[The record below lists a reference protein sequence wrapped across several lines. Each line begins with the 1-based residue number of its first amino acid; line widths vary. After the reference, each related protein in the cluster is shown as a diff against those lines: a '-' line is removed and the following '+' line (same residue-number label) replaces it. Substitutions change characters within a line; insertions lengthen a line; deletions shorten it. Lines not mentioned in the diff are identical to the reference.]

1 MAEKSNNVV
10 PFHPDVDGGVALL
23 RSPEARTSRAR
34 RIQMER
40 DHLRLQIKTVYHMGE
55 IYNFLSRD
63 WTIPTEEERAKEAAH
78 DIYVSPSVRIKEISK
93 KLDYHFKMLNKVV
106 PDLSAHQ
113 VDAQVETTSHSSVP
127 TVKIV
132 AFKDPQQMLPAPAQ
146 STRTRTKIKGGTA
159 NGMQEGKEGEAESE
173 APKTILADYNPVI
186 RVIQPQ
192 GGREVEADQKVLS
205 AGQQEDLEWLR

>member
-40 DHLRLQIKTVYHMGE
+40 DHVRLQIKTYYHMGE

-93 KLDYHFKMLNKVV
+93 KLDYHFRMLNKVV

-132 AFKDPQQMLPAPAQ
+132 AFKDPQQMLPAPAHK
-146 STRTRTKIKGGTA
+146 TRGKNTH
-159 NGMQEGKEGEAESE
+159 GMQEGKEGEAESE